1 VEEAQRGERVMQVRK
16 DERSLGE
23 LFGDLA
29 RDMGALVRQE
39 VQLATTEM
47 THKLTHAAQDVAM
60 IAVGGLVAYAG
71 LLGILAAVI
80 AGLVAAG
87 LGWWQ
92 AALIVG
98 LVVIVIGGLL
108 VQRGLAALKHAD
120 LAPRETMET
129 LKEDT
134 QWAKDRMK

>member
-1 VEEAQRGERVMQVRK
+1 MQARN

-23 LFGDLA
+23 LFGALA
-29 RDMGALVRQE
+29 RDMGVLVRQE

-47 THKLTHAAQDVAM
+47 THKVSRAAQEVGT
-60 IAVGGLVAYAG
+60 IVVGGLVAYAG
-71 LLGILAAVI
+71 LLAILAAVI
-80 AGLVAAG
+80 VGLAAAG
-87 LGWWQ
+87 FGWWQ
-92 AALIVG
+92 AALLVGVIVA
-98 LVVIVIGGLL
+98 VIGGLL

-120 LAPRETMET
+120 LAPRRTMET

>member
-1 VEEAQRGERVMQVRK
+1 MQARN

-23 LFGDLA
+23 LLGDLA
-29 RDMGALVRQE
+29 RDMGVLVRQE

-47 THKLTHAAQDVAM
+47 THKASRAAQEVGT
-60 IAVGGLVAYAG
+60 IVVGGLVAYAG
-71 LLGILAAVI
+71 LLAILAAVI
-80 AGLVAAG
+80 VGLAAAG
-87 LGWWQ
+87 FGWWQ
-92 AALIVG
+92 AALLVGVIVA
-98 LVVIVIGGLL
+98 VIGGLL

-120 LAPRETMET
+120 LAPRKTMET

>member
-1 VEEAQRGERVMQVRK
+1 MHARN

-29 RDMGALVRQE
+29 RDMGVLVRQE

-47 THKLTHAAQDVAM
+47 THKASRAAQDVGM

-71 LLGILAAVI
+71 LLAILGAVIVGLAA
-80 AGLVAAG
+80 AGF
-87 LGWWQ
+87 GWWQ
-92 AALIVG
+92 AALLVGVIVA
-98 LVVIVIGGLL
+98 VIGGLL

-120 LAPRETMET
+120 LAPRKTMET

>member
-1 VEEAQRGERVMQVRK
+1 MQARN

-29 RDMGALVRQE
+29 RDMGVLVRQE

-47 THKLTHAAQDVAM
+47 THKASRAAQEVGT
-60 IAVGGLVAYAG
+60 IVVGGLVAYAG
-71 LLGILAAVI
+71 LLAILAAVI
-80 AGLVAAG
+80 VGLAAAG
-87 LGWWQ
+87 FGWWQ
-92 AALIVG
+92 AALLVGVIVA
-98 LVVIVIGGLL
+98 VIGGLL
-108 VQRGLAALKHAD
+108 MQRGLAALKHAD
-120 LAPRETMET
+120 LAPRKTMET

>member
-1 VEEAQRGERVMQVRK
+1 MQARS

-29 RDMGALVRQE
+29 RDMGVLVRQE

-47 THKLTHAAQDVAM
+47 THKASRAAQEVGM
-60 IAVGGLVAYAG
+60 IVVGGLVAYAG
-71 LLGILAAVI
+71 LLAILASVI
-80 AGLVAAG
+80 VWLAAAG

-92 AALIVG
+92 AALLVGVIVA
-98 LVVIVIGGLL
+98 VIGGLL

-120 LAPRETMET
+120 LAPRKTMET